1 MYVCCVFFFTKFA
14 NDLWLVQRS
23 LTKDYLRA
31 CSIFSSDGS
40 ILNSSRE
47 KERNAEKRALE
58 NNYSVMSHAIA
69 FSIRKETERG
79 EGETRIYFS
88 RQNKNEYEN
97 SELVFPHFSIRNENQ
112 KKQLCV

>member
-1 MYVCCVFFFTKFA
+1 MLCVCFFTKFA

-47 KERNAEKRALE
+47 KERNAEKGPWKTITVSCLMPLHFPSEKKLRE
-58 NNYSVMSHAIA
+58 
-69 FSIRKETERG
+69 ERG
-79 EGETRIYFS
+79 G
-88 RQNKNEYEN
+88 
-97 SELVFPHFSIRNENQ
+97 
-112 KKQLCV
+112 